1 MKPTAN
7 EIGPWDF
14 PPGTPAWTAAM
25 LQLEERRK
33 SPEVHMHI
41 TNDGEECKCE
51 RVQTGHSTRPERH
64 HCPDHSGRRR
74 SSVCEREGSAG
85 ATSCYLH
92 TRVRIRAPNAI
103 NVQSSTANG
112 IKHLDENRDVLR

>member
-1 MKPTAN
+1 VKPTAN
-7 EIGPWDF
+7 AIGPWDF

-51 RVQTGHSTRPERH
+51 RCKRGIPQGPNDITVQIIQVGGEAPCASEKEVREP
-64 HCPDHSGRRR
+64 RR
-74 SSVCEREGSAG
+74 
-85 ATSCYLH
+85 ATS
-92 TRVRIRAPNAI
+92 IRASESGHLT
-103 NVQSSTANG
+103 QSMSKAAR
-112 IKHLDENRDVLR
+112 EWY